1 MISSIASFAIG
12 TTGSFYPLFAPWIG
26 GLGTFVT
33 GSGTNSGVLF
43 GTVQSSAAN
52 TLQIDPYWMVSL
64 NSLGVAAGK
73 MLSPQSLAIALSSV
87 NAKGEDAKLMARVMP
102 YGLLFLVLMSI
113 LGFVG
118 AQIF

>member
-1 MISSIASFAIG
+1 MEEIIPEYPMIFAH
-12 TTGSFYPLFAPWIG
+12 
-26 GLGTFVT
+26 
-33 GSGTNSGVLF
+33 
-43 GTVQSSAAN
+43 AN
-52 TLQIDPYWMVSL
+52 TEIIVIIVSFICTNVSF